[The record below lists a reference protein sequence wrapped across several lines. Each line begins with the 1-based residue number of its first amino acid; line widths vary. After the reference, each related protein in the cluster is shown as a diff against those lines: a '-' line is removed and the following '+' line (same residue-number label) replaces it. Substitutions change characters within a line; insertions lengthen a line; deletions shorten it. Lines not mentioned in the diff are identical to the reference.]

1 MALVNITFQFNLR
14 NEVILISDTVVLI
27 VKINMKTFKNKS
39 TFRIVEKE
47 YTNCLQNVQIS
58 SLQKLYG
65 CVWDERA

>member
-27 VKINMKTFKNKS
+27 VKTNMKTFKNKS

-47 YTNCLQNVQIS
+47 YTNCWQNVQIS